1 MITNVL
7 YASMIQDY
15 CLSPALACTEYISV
29 LALRRTLHPSTDGGM
44 FSKIYRFLHFL
55 MHQAIKYH
63 NLHCT
68 WVVDLPLESMNCP
81 LRT

>member
-55 MHQAIKYH
+55 MHQAISITISIAH
-63 NLHCT
+63 GLWIC
-68 WVVDLPLESMNCP
+68 LLS
-81 LRT
+81 L